1 MHKLKTL
8 LFAMAICLLLSP
20 SSYAQG
26 SPTAASNTKEA
37 VVDVPML
44 FRGPMPAVEV
54 MVNGKGPFL
63 FAIDT
68 AAQGSARVDSSLV
81 EKFEL
86 KPAGQIQA
94 GDGSGMST
102 RMMDVIKLDSLAI
115 GNLRFQ
121 NVEAPTRNYNMNPN
135 ARHIDGI
142 IGFSLFS
149 DYLLTLDFPAKR
161 VRIERGELP
170 KADEKEVLSYDG
182 SRGIPSIELSVGA
195 LKVNAHIDSG
205 NMSGGVVVPESLAQ
219 QLQLA
224 SEPKVVGKAKT
235 VSNEFEIKE
244 AALKGSVRLGRY
256 EIKEPVITFAPIFR
270 DANVGSKMLRD
281 FALTFDQKNHRVRFI
296 RKEAAG

>member
-8 LFAMAICLLLSP
+8 IFATAICLLFAG

-26 SPTAASNTKEA
+26 SAGAGAAKEA
-37 VVDVPML
+37 AVDVPML
-44 FRGPMPAVEV
+44 FRGPSPAVEV
-54 MVNGKGPFL
+54 MVNGKGPFI

-68 AAQGSARVDSSLV
+68 GAQGSARVDSSLV
-81 EKFEL
+81 EKLGL

-102 RMMDVIKLDSLAI
+102 RTMDIIKLDSLAV

-135 ARHIDGI
+135 APHVDGI
-142 IGFSLFS
+142 IGFNLFA

-161 VRIERGELP
+161 VRVERGELP

-182 SRGIPSIELSVGA
+182 SRGIPIIEMSVGS

-205 NMSGGVVVPESLAQ
+205 NMSGGVVVPESLVQ

-256 EIKEPVITFAPIFR
+256 EFNDPLITFAPIFR
-270 DANVGSKMLRD
+270 DANVGAKMLGS
-281 FALTFDQKNHRVRFI
+281 FTLTFDQKNHRVRFI
-296 RKEAAG
+296 RKDAAG

>member
-8 LFAMAICLLLSP
+8 IFATAIGLLLSC
-20 SSYAQG
+20 SSHAQV
-26 SPTAASNTKEA
+26 SQSASNAKESA
-37 VVDVPML
+37 AVDVPML

-54 MVNGKGPFL
+54 MVNGKGPFI

-68 AAQGSARVDSSLV
+68 GAQGSARVDSSLV
-81 EKFEL
+81 EKLEL
-86 KPAGQIQA
+86 KPVGQIQA
-94 GDGSGMST
+94 GDGSGLNT

-121 NVEAPTRNYNMNPN
+121 NVEAPTRNYNMRPD
-135 ARHIDGI
+135 APHVDGI
-142 IGFSLFS
+142 IGFNLFS

-161 VRIERGELP
+161 VRVERGELP
-170 KADEKEVLSYDG
+170 KVDEKEVLSYDAA
-182 SRGIPSIELSVGA
+182 RGTPSIELSVGSI
-195 LKVNAHIDSG
+195 KVNARIDSG

-219 QLQLA
+219 QLQLS

-244 AALKGSVRLGRY
+244 AALKGSLRLGRY
-256 EIKEPVITFAPIFR
+256 EFNEPLITFAPIFR